1 MTDNSIATDRLV
13 CRRPRC
19 AKSAQIGHRGLCRP
33 HYAAHTAAN
42 RPVPAAPIAA
52 HVARLRAAGLGWQR
66 LQDLTGL
73 SFTALRRVDRRRY
86 VLPETARKILAIPVP
101 DIPALAVADG
111 ALVDATGTRRRLQA
125 LIAAGWT
132 NLDLADAMGYHKAQ
146 FGRYLLTDRHGCTVT
161 AGTARRAAE
170 VFTRLQLLT
179 PPDTAASRRSR
190 LRAARRGWPPPL
202 AWDEDTIDNPCSQ
215 PHTSPNS
222 NDDDEFAAI
231 IADHRALGR
240 YDREIAAR
248 MGVHLDTLQTRLR
261 RAGIPRNNLRNAS

>member
-1 MTDNSIATDRLV
+1 MTDNSITTGRTV

-19 AKSAQIGHRGLCRP
+19 AKSAQTGHRGLCRP
-33 HYAAHTAAN
+33 HYIAYTAAN

-66 LQDLTGL
+66 LHDLTGL
-73 SFTALRRVDRRRY
+73 SFTALRRVDRRAY
-86 VLPETARKILAIPVP
+86 VLPETARKILAVPVP
-101 DIPALAVADG
+101 QIPALAVAGG
-111 ALVDATGTRRRLQA
+111 ARVDATGTRRRMQA

-132 NLDLADAMGYHKAQ
+132 NLDLAAEMGYHRSQ
-146 FGRYLLTDRHGCTVT
+146 FARYILDDQPGGTVT
-161 AGTARRAAE
+161 AATARRAAE
-170 VFTRLQLLT
+170 VFARLQLAT
-179 PPDTAASRRSR
+179 PPDSVASRRSR

-261 RAGIPRNNLRNAS
+261 RAGIPRNNLRTAS